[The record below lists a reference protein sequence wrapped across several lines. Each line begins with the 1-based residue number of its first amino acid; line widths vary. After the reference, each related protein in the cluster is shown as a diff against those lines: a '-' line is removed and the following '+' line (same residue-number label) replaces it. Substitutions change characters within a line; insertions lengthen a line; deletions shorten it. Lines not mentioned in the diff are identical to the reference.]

1 MWSLLKID
9 NATTARQFDDITLYC
24 QAVVLADGEFYR
36 DDLKAA
42 QNPAKHGV
50 SFDVAKTVFKDP
62 FAIEQP
68 DDREDYG
75 ETRLTIIN
83 IVDSHHVCVAYILR
97 NELIRTNSAR
107 AAESSEKAR
116 IL

>member
-50 SFDVAKTVFKDP
+50 SFDLAKLFSK
-62 FAIEQP
+62 I
-68 DDREDYG
+68 
-75 ETRLTIIN
+75 RLLLNNLII
-83 IVDSHHVCVAYILR
+83 VKTMAKPVSQLLAL
-97 NELIRTNSAR
+97 LIATTCASPT
-107 AAESSEKAR
+107 
-116 IL
+116 